1 MIVLINNKKKEKIME
16 NGYKD
21 LGIKTFAW
29 CWIICAII
37 GNMIMLPWSEI
48 FAGQHSLLDIVWNVF
63 VISLCS
69 FFVAVALAIFID
81 ILCEDDDGTSG
92 Y

>member
-1 MIVLINNKKKEKIME
+1 ME

-21 LGIKTFAW
+21 LGIKTLAW

-48 FAGQHSLLDIVWNVF
+48 FSGQHSLLDIVWNVF